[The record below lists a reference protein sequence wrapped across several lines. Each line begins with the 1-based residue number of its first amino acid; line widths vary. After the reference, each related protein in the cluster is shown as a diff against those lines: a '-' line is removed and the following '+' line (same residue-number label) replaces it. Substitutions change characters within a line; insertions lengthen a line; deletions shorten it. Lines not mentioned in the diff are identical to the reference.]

1 MMNALPIT
9 KIQEQ
14 NSNAF
19 PQNKYK
25 LQKYMW
31 ERKRIEF
38 VYLENIGQKKSFWKL
53 CFDGVLYKQLT
64 TIIVDDA
71 QKSLVS

>member
-1 MMNALPIT
+1 
-9 KIQEQ
+9 
-14 NSNAF
+14 
-19 PQNKYK
+19 
-25 LQKYMW
+25 MW

-38 VYLENIGQKKSFWKL
+38 VYLENIGQKKSCWKL

-64 TIIVDDA
+64 TIMVDDA

>member
-38 VYLENIGQKKSFWKL
+38 VYLENIGQKKSCQKL